1 MRVGAVHRFAQGTN
15 AVMLALFMSIT
26 ALLASTSV
34 LMVGSGLLGT
44 LLSVRMTAEGFG
56 AGITGVVM
64 AAYFLGLMLGA
75 LGAGGAI
82 RRAGHIRAFAAFAAV
97 VTASTLLH
105 ALWVDPVFW
114 SVLRIV
120 CGFSFAGLYMVIESW
135 LNERGQGAA
144 RGRLFSL
151 YQIASYLGLGTGQ
164 FLLPLRPVETPDLFV
179 INAIFLALCLV
190 PVAMTSSI
198 NPTPPA
204 RNRMA
209 LRAVL
214 TGSPLGVLVCIGAG
228 IVNGAAFALAPVFV
242 IAHAGVQSVS
252 AFMGAMVLG
261 GMLLQYP
268 IGHLSD
274 VFDRRLLIALVNVA
288 LLGISA
294 AVLWAAGKGVL
305 VLATVGALYGGLTFT
320 LYPLAVAHINDRVQ
334 ADSFVGVAAALLF
347 IWGLG
352 AVVGPAAIGAF
363 MGWFGPD
370 GLLLCVGVAA
380 AVMALATV
388 LLRGEAVP
396 SHEQS
401 TFVGMS
407 RTTSAITAL
416 DPRQP
421 DPMDAQLDWVEIA
434 ESEAAAMP
442 LAEPTE
448 VRTAATA
455 DQA

>member
-1 MRVGAVHRFAQGTN
+1 
-15 AVMLALFMSIT
+15 MLALFMSIT
-26 ALLASTSV
+26 ALLASTAV

-44 LLSVRMTAEGFG
+44 LLSVRMTAEGYD
-56 AGITGVVM
+56 AGVTGLVM

-105 ALWVDPVFW
+105 ALWVNPLFW
-114 SVLRIV
+114 GLLRIV

-151 YQIASYLGLGTGQ
+151 YQIASYLGLGCGQ
-164 FLLPLRPVETPDLFV
+164 FLLPLRPVETAEMFV

-190 PVAMTSSI
+190 PVAMTRSLH
-198 NPTPPA
+198 PTPPA

-214 TGSPLGVLVCIGAG
+214 TGSPLGVLICIGAG

-252 AFMGAMVLG
+252 VFMGAMVLG

-274 VFDRRLLIALVNVA
+274 LFDRRLLIAIVNLA
-288 LLGISA
+288 LLATSGV
-294 AVLWAAGKGVL
+294 VLWAADSGL
-305 VLATVGALYGGLTFT
+305 VALAALGAVYGGLTFT

-334 ADSFVGVAAALLF
+334 SDSFVGVAAALLF

-352 AVVGPAAIGAF
+352 AVIGPAAIGGF
-363 MGWFGPD
+363 MSWFGPD
-370 GLLLCVGVAA
+370 GLLLCVAA
-380 AVMALATV
+380 AAALMALATV
-388 LLRGEAVP
+388 MLRREAVP
-396 SHEQS
+396 DHEQ
-401 TFVGMS
+401 TAFVGMS
-407 RTTSAITAL
+407 RTTSAITEL
-416 DPRQP
+416 DPRQT
-421 DPMDAQLDWVEIA
+421 DPQLDWL
-434 ESEAAAMP
+434 AM
-442 LAEPTE
+442 LDSEPTG
-448 VRTAATA
+448 
-455 DQA
+455 QAVAGDAGARP

>member
-1 MRVGAVHRFAQGTN
+1 
-15 AVMLALFMSIT
+15 MLALFMSIT

-44 LLSVRMTAEGFG
+44 LLSVRMTVEGFDTSV
-56 AGITGVVM
+56 TGLVM

-114 SVLRIV
+114 GVLRV
-120 CGFSFAGLYMVIESW
+120 VSGFSLAGLYMVIESW

-151 YQIASYLGLGTGQ
+151 YQIASYLGLGMGQ

-190 PVAMTSSI
+190 PVAMTRSLH
-198 NPTPPA
+198 PTPPA

-214 TGSPLGVLVCIGAG
+214 TGSPLGVLVCLGAG
-228 IVNGAAFALAPVFV
+228 VVNGAAFALAPVFV

-274 VFDRRLLIALVNVA
+274 VFDRRLLIVLVNVA
-288 LLGISA
+288 LLGVSA
-294 AVLWAAGKGVL
+294 AVLWAAGEGVV
-305 VLATVGALYGGLTFT
+305 VLAAIGTLYGGLTFT

-352 AVVGPAAIGAF
+352 AVIGPAAIGWF
-363 MGWFGPD
+363 MGWFGPN

-380 AVMALATV
+380 AVMALATII
-388 LLRGEAVP
+388 LRGEAVP
-396 SHEQS
+396 SEEQS
-401 TFVGMS
+401 AFVGMS
-407 RTTSAITAL
+407 RTTNAITAL
-416 DPRQP
+416 DPRQHEP
-421 DPMDAQLDWVEIA
+421 VDPQLDWVEIA
-434 ESEAAAMP
+434 EAEAANATS
-442 LAEPTE
+442 AEPE
-448 VRTAATA
+448 QSRAGAAG
-455 DQA
+455 QA